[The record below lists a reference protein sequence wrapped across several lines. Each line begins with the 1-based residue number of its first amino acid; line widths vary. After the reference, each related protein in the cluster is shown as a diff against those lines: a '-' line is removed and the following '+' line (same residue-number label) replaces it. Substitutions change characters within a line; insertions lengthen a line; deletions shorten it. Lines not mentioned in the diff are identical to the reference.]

1 MKEFIKQ
8 TKKIDNLYI
17 SNETLNK
24 IIENF
29 KKEIINNREAFSEIY
44 KIDIKNCMQ
53 TANLNTML
61 ELLELY
67 KKEKIES
74 LYKKKT
80 IIASY
85 YGNPYITLNLC
96 MQSLIKKS
104 AVIALIEDS
113 MLGINKMLIYIF
125 NNILEKF
132 KIDRM
137 IEIRNLADI
146 GEVQQIQNDVDKII
160 CIGNTNK
167 YNNYK
172 ECAIQNLEYIPFNNM
187 AIFCE
192 DNKLLQLQ
200 LELYNYCVA
209 NGIEVEIYDD
219 VNFEEFVE
227 CVKED
232 KRLKNIV
239 VFTNNEETVIE
250 AKKQIENIKL
260 FVNKN
265 PYKNETFKIDIV

>member
-24 IIENF
+24 IIEIF
-29 KKEIINNREAFSEIY
+29 KKEIINNRETFLEIY
-44 KIDIKNCMQ
+44 KIDIKNCIQ

-61 ELLELY
+61 DLLELY

-74 LYKKKT
+74 LNEKKI

-96 MQSLIKKS
+96 MQALIKKS

-113 MLGINKMLIYIF
+113 MLGINKMLISIF
-125 NNILEKF
+125 NNILENF
-132 KIDRM
+132 KIDKM
-137 IEIRNLADI
+137 IEIYNLVNKAEI
-146 GEVQQIQNDVDKII
+146 QAIQNDVDKII

-172 ECAIQNLEYIPFNNM
+172 KCGIQNLEYIPFSNM

-192 DNKLLQLQ
+192 DENLLQLQ

-209 NGIEVEIYDD
+209 NGIEVEVYAD
-219 VNFEEFVE
+219 VNFEEFAE
-227 CVKED
+227 CVRED

-239 VFTNNEETVIE
+239 VFTNNEKTVIE